1 MLKLILVRLAS
12 TIPVILVVTMLIF
25 LLLRLSSGDPA
36 LLMAGDTASAEV
48 IESMRIN
55 LGLDRPLT
63 VQYGIWLS
71 DLFKGDLGTSILT
84 KQPVAAMIMERLEPT
99 FLLSLSVIL
108 LTLLIAVPAG
118 AIAAWFHRSWLD
130 RSVMAFSVVGYSV
143 PAFVIG
149 YLLILS
155 FAIYLNL
162 LPVQGYVSPFTDFLG
177 FVEHMALPAVTL
189 SIVMMALVARVT
201 RSSLLEILG
210 EDFIRTAKAKGNTDR
225 RVLWKHA
232 LPNAAVPIITVI
244 GISIASIIGGV
255 VVTESVFNIP
265 GVGRLTI
272 DAIMSRDYPLV
283 QGLILFFSLVY
294 VGINLLVD
302 LIYVLVD
309 PRIRY

>member
-1 MLKLILVRLAS
+1 MFKLILIRLAS
-12 TIPVILVVTMLIF
+12 TIPVILIVTMLIF

-48 IESMRIN
+48 IESMRAT

-63 VQYGIWLS
+63 VQYGIWLK
-71 DLFKGDLGTSILT
+71 DLLEGDLGTSILT
-84 KQPVAAMIMERLEPT
+84 KQPVSSMIMGRLEPT
-99 FLLSLSVIL
+99 FFLTLSVIC
-108 LTLLIAVPAG
+108 LTLLIAIPAG
-118 AIAAWFHRSWLD
+118 AIAAWSHRTLLD
-130 RSVMAFSVVGYSV
+130 RCVMAFSVIGYSV

-149 YLLILS
+149 YVLILLLS
-155 FAIYLNL
+155 LYLDL
-162 LPVQGYVSPFTDFLG
+162 LPVQGYISPFTDLAG
-177 FVEHMALPAVTL
+177 FFKHMTLPAITL
-189 SIVMMALVARVT
+189 SVVMMALVARVT
-201 RSSLLEILG
+201 RSSLLEVLG
-210 EDFIRTAKAKGNTDR
+210 EDFIRTARAKGNTDR
-225 RVLWKHA
+225 RILWRHA

-294 VGINLLVD
+294 VVINLLID
-302 LIYVLVD
+302 MIYVLVD

>member
-1 MLKLILVRLAS
+1 
-12 TIPVILVVTMLIF
+12 MLIF

-48 IESMRIN
+48 IESMRIS

-118 AIAAWFHRSWLD
+118 AIAAWFHRTWLD

>member
-48 IESMRIN
+48 IESMRIS

-71 DLFKGDLGTSILT
+71 DLLKGDLGTSILT

-99 FLLSLSVIL
+99 FLLTLSVIC

-118 AIAAWFHRSWLD
+118 AIAAWFHRTWLD

-177 FVEHMALPAVTL
+177 FVEHMTLPAVTL

>member
-1 MLKLILVRLAS
+1 MFKLILIRLAS
-12 TIPVILVVTMLIF
+12 TIPVILIVTMLIF

-48 IESMRIN
+48 IESMRAT

-63 VQYGIWLS
+63 VQYGIWLK
-71 DLFKGDLGTSILT
+71 DLLEGDLGTSILT
-84 KQPVAAMIMERLEPT
+84 KQPVSSMIMGRLEPT
-99 FLLSLSVIL
+99 FFLTLSVIC
-108 LTLLIAVPAG
+108 LTLLIAIPSG
-118 AIAAWFHRSWLD
+118 AIAAWSHRTLLD
-130 RSVMAFSVVGYSV
+130 RCVMAFSVIGYSV

-149 YLLILS
+149 YVLILLLS
-155 FAIYLNL
+155 LYLDL
-162 LPVQGYVSPFTDFLG
+162 LPVQGYISPFTDLAG
-177 FVEHMALPAVTL
+177 FFKHMTLPAITL
-189 SIVMMALVARVT
+189 SVVMMALVARVT
-201 RSSLLEILG
+201 RSSLLEVLG
-210 EDFIRTAKAKGNTDR
+210 EDFIRTARAKGNTDR
-225 RVLWKHA
+225 RILWRHA

-294 VGINLLVD
+294 VVINLLID
-302 LIYVLVD
+302 MIYVLVD